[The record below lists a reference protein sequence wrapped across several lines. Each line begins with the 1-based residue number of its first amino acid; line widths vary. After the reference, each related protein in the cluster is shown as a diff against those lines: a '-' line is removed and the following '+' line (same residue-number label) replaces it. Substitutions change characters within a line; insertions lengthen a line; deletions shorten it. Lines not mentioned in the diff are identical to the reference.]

1 MVQSILSELF
11 QANESFFD
19 QYFPSESSYVS
30 KEVMKILDHPGD
42 REKYIDAS
50 DKLRKGSRSETITLH
65 SGEKIIICRT

>member
-11 QANESFFD
+11 QAIESFFD
-19 QYFPSESSYVS
+19 QYFPSESNNVS

-50 DKLRKGSRSETITLH
+50 D
-65 SGEKIIICRT
+65 